1 MNRLLTLAAGLL
13 GLALAAGI
21 ALAATVD
28 FGLKQGT
35 VDLKSAGPLAF
46 APNGILLIGDP
57 IGSAVYAVDTNDRE
71 LTSGPAYKMAK
82 VEEQIAGYLGTAA
95 GEIEIKDMVVN
106 PASGILY
113 FSVGRGRGPQASP
126 VILSLKPQGEMLY
139 VALKDV
145 KCAKAALPNP
155 STKTRNKTD
164 VLTGLA
170 YVDGKVYVASLSNE
184 EFSSQFRVIPFPFA
198 DADKGASVEI
208 FHGSHGR
215 LETNSPIRSFTAY
228 EIGGTANLL
237 AAYTCTPLVKIP
249 ISDLKPGAK
258 VKGTTVAE
266 LGNRNTPLDMVV
278 YNKGGKDYLLMIND
292 NRGVMKVD
300 LSKIG
305 TIDGINARV
314 SDKAGL
320 PYETISGMKGV
331 VQLSKLDAGHGVIL
345 TKAGTS
351 YSLDTI
357 ELP

>member
-1 MNRLLTLAAGLL
+1 MNRLLTLAALL
-13 GLALAAGI
+13 GLALAAGT
-21 ALAATVD
+21 ASAATVD

-35 VDLKSAGPLAF
+35 VDLKSAGPLSF
-46 APNGILLIGDP
+46 APGGILLIGDP
-57 IGSAVYAVDTNDRE
+57 IGSAVFAVDTNDHTM
-71 LTSGPAYKMAK
+71 TSAPAYKLAK
-82 VEEQIAGYLGTAA
+82 VEEQIGGYLGTVP
-95 GEIEIKDMVVN
+95 GEIEIKDVVVN
-106 PASGILY
+106 PASGNVY
-113 FSVGRGRGPQASP
+113 FSVGRGRGPQATP
-126 VILSLKPQGEMLY
+126 VVLRLNHQGEFLY
-139 VALKDV
+139 VPLKDV
-145 KCAKAALPNP
+145 KCAKATLPNP
-155 STKTRNKTD
+155 STKARNKTD

-198 DADKGASVEI
+198 DADKGTSVEI
-208 FHGSHGR
+208 FHGSHGK

-314 SDKAGL
+314 ADKAGL

-331 VQLSKLDAGHGVIL
+331 VQLSKLDAGHAVIL
-345 TKAGTS
+345 TKSGTT

>member
-1 MNRLLTLAAGLL
+1 MNRPLTLAAGLL
-13 GLALAAGI
+13 GLALAAGT
-21 ALAATVD
+21 APAATTD
-28 FGLKQGT
+28 FGLKTGT

-46 APNGILLIGDP
+46 APDGVLLIGDP
-57 IGSAVYAVDTNDRE
+57 IGSAIFAVDTNDHAM
-71 LTSGPAYKMAK
+71 TSGPAYKMAK
-82 VEEQIAGYLGTAA
+82 VEGQIAGLLGTA
-95 GEIEIKDMVVN
+95 GGDLEIKDVVVN
-106 PASGILY
+106 PASGNVY
-113 FSVGRGRGPQASP
+113 FSVGRGRGPQATP
-126 VILSLKPQGEMLY
+126 VILRLNHQGEFAS
-139 VALKDV
+139 VPLKDV
-145 KCAKAALPNP
+145 KCAKAVLPNP
-155 STKTRNKTD
+155 SSKARNKTD

-215 LETNSPIRSFTAY
+215 LETNSPIRSFTSY
-228 EIGGTANLL
+228 EIAGTANLL
-237 AAYTCTPLVKIP
+237 ASYTCTPLVKIP
-249 ISDLKPGAK
+249 VSDLKPGAK

-266 LGNRNTPLDMVV
+266 LGNRNTPLDMLV

-305 TIDGINARV
+305 TIDGITARV
-314 SDKAGL
+314 ADKAGL
-320 PYETISGMKGV
+320 PYESVSGMKGV
-331 VQLSKLDAGHGVIL
+331 VQLSKLDADHAVIL
-345 TKAGTS
+345 TKAGTT

>member
-1 MNRLLTLAAGLL
+1 MYRPLTLAASLL
-13 GLALAAGI
+13 GLAVAAGT
-21 ALAATVD
+21 APAAETNV
-28 FGLKQGT
+28 GLKQGN

-57 IGSAVYAVDTNDRE
+57 IGSAVYAVETGDRQMI
-71 LTSGPAYKMAK
+71 SGPTYKMAK

-95 GEIEIKDMVVN
+95 GEVEIKDVVVN
-106 PASGILY
+106 PASGQVY
-113 FSVGRGRGPQASP
+113 FSVGRGRGPQATP
-126 VILSLKPQGEMLY
+126 VILHLNPRGEFGE
-139 VALKDV
+139 VPLKDV

-155 STKTRNKTD
+155 STKARNKTD

-198 DADKGASVEI
+198 DAQGASVEI

-215 LETNSPIRSFTAY
+215 VETNSPIRSFTAY
-228 EIGGTANLL
+228 EIDGNANLL

-278 YNKGGKDYLLMIND
+278 YNKSGKDYLLMIND
-292 NRGVMKVD
+292 NRGVMKID

-305 TIDGINARV
+305 TIDGITARV

-320 PYETISGMKGV
+320 PYETISNMKGV
-331 VQLSKLDAGHGVIL
+331 VQLSKLDAGHAVIL
-345 TKAGTS
+345 TKSGTT